1 MDELIKKV
9 ADKVGVTPDQAKT
22 AIETVLGFVKD
33 KLPAPIAAQIE
44 GALNGGGESGGG
56 LDIGDV
62 TGAIGGIF
70 GGKKGE

>member
-9 ADKVGVTPDQAKT
+9 TDKIGVTPDQAKT
-22 AIETVLGFVKD
+22 AIETVLGFLKD
-33 KLPAPIAAQIE
+33 KLPAPVASHLD
-44 GALNGGGESGGG
+44 GVLNGGGSGGG